1 MTLDQKLEKVK
12 NLLEQIQK
20 VYDGLGD
27 TNPFQ
32 GIDPNTIAASNK
44 EIDKLEI
51 ALTGITKN
59 ASDLEKGFGGIA
71 ASIGASLAEMNK
83 QNNVTNR
90 TVKAMRSLSSISES
104 LKHDQSGLSK
114 LSLKELESKRDKAK
128 ILSQE
133 ARSQAVLVKQKYEAM
148 TSDKNGNQL
157 YGAALDARL
166 EKLIRNK
173 TISKSELQTINE
185 IIAAEKEKFPILD
198 ELNAKIE
205 ERIKK
210 EKEVNKTMGLT
221 KVALEG
227 LGKIPIVGPLLDT
240 NKALDAARTKAEA
253 GGNALQ
259 SLGVAAGSM
268 GKSLVS
274 SFTDPL
280 VVIGLLVKGFQMFLD
295 IGFAADK
302 QITDLSKSMAV
313 SHEEASATRDRM
325 VEIQN
330 SGKDIFMTTK
340 NQVEAQMELASAMGA
355 TRGFTEQQIADQ
367 VLLTKKMG
375 LTAEEAGGIQMLAA
389 SNGITAKNVT
399 NSIIKQ
405 TSALAKQTGIQLD
418 NKQVV
423 QEVAKVSGQL
433 RLQYANNPKLI
444 AKAVVETK
452 KLGINMEIAA
462 NAAKGLLQFEDSIE
476 NELSAELLTGKAL
489 NLERARGLALNG
501 DSVGAAK
508 EMLAQVGSAADFQ
521 NMNVI
526 QQEAIAK
533 AVGMSTDDLA
543 NSLVT
548 QENLKKLGDETR
560 NQIEEKIKA
569 AKALG
574 TEEGDSLARQLESSI
589 GDEKAAQDALEKVS
603 AQESF
608 NQSIETLKSMLASIV
623 EGPAGDFANWIGD
636 SEEGANRLKSVFEGI
651 KAVIA
656 LMAGLMVGKIVFGLT
671 TQLGLMIAQNAIAKA
686 MQASAVAEL
695 GIKKAKKAASIAELG
710 TESAIAGAKV
720 VGAEAS
726 TLGAATPFILGG
738 IAAVMAIA
746 GAYMMMNKGGSV
758 PGTNTKSDSVPALLT
773 SGEYVIPNS
782 NGKTGTEKYN
792 EMISPKTPVM
802 LNEGGTVS
810 INSNKGNLTP
820 SLPPDNKGNNQD
832 LTSLIP
838 AINSLQNNIKS
849 LIQIHIDFLK
859 ELKLILTPITK
870 IPTKETPI
878 KNETSL
884 VKIPTKET
892 PIKNETSSLVPLF
905 TNFLKEL
912 KLILTPPTK
921 IPTKETNLTKETS
934 LKKEVTPLDLL
945 NVLNPFS
952 TMLKVGSLLLS
963 KSIETKNNSI
973 KPIENNSIESKQT
986 NIDQNVVKPIGD
998 NTTTPKQNN
1007 IDQNVNKSTT
1017 FSLFNFQNDTSKS
1030 DTGVIQAIN
1039 GLRSDLKALASRPI
1053 HTSVQLDGKELA
1065 TMQGKYPNEA
1075 GDANGKVAYQMS

>member
-1 MTLDQKLEKVK
+1 MSIADNLDEAQKKVK
-12 NLLEQIQK
+12 ELQDQLRNLTLEPSAIID
-20 VYDGLGD
+20 DGNLIKA
-27 TNPFQ
+27 NNA
-32 GIDPNTIAASNK
+32 INTLTKAVTAAKK
-44 EIDKLEI
+44 E
-51 ALTGITKN
+51 
-59 ASDLEKGFGGIA
+59 ASDLEDGFGGVF
-71 ASIGASLAEMNK
+71 
-83 QNNVTNR
+83 NNV
-90 TVKAMRSLSSISES
+90 VKIV
-104 LKHDQSGLSK
+104 G
-114 LSLKELESKRDKAK
+114 EL
-128 ILSQE
+128 
-133 ARSQAVLVKQKYEAM
+133 
-148 TSDKNGNQL
+148 KNGNN
-157 YGAALDARL
+157 AANLATKSFKSIQDITQ
-166 EKLIRNK
+166 KLK
-173 TISKSELQTINE
+173 YDQQDISKLNLDQLKSLQKKLKTNQQEIRDQAQSIIQRENLNSGTEAQIKASIEMKLALGHITEEELAIVNG
-185 IIAAEKEKFPILD
+185 AKEGFKIFKETNDLLD
-198 ELNAKIE
+198 E
-205 ERIKK
+205 RIQK
-210 EKEVNKTMGLT
+210 EKEINRTMGLT

-240 NKALDAARTKAEA
+240 NKALEVAREKAEEGKGA
-253 GGNALQ
+253 FA
-259 SLGVAAGSM
+259 SLGAAMGSM
-268 GKSLVS
+268 GKSLFS
-274 SFTDPL
+274 SLGDPL
-280 VVIGLLVKGFQMFLD
+280 VLIGLLVKGFKMFLD

-423 QEVAKVSGQL
+423 QDVAKVSGQL

-574 TEEGDSLARQLESSI
+574 TEEGDSLARQLEASI
-589 GDEKAAQDALEKVS
+589 GDETAAQAALEKVS

-671 TQLGLMIAQNAIAKA
+671 TQLGLMMAQNAIAKA

-726 TLGAATPFILGG
+726 TLGAATPLILGG

-792 EMISPKTPVM
+792 EMISSTPSTF
-802 LNEGGTVS
+802 NKGGKVP
-810 INSNKGNLTP
+810 INPNKGNPIP
-820 SLPPDNKGNNQD
+820 SPSSDNRGNNQD

-849 LIQIHIDFLK
+849 LIQIQTDFLK
-859 ELKLILTPITK
+859 ELKLILTPT
-870 IPTKETPI
+870 T
-878 KNETSL
+878 
-884 VKIPTKET
+884 KIPTKET
-892 PIKNETSSLVPLF
+892 PIKNETSSLVKIPTKETPIKNENSPLFPLF

-963 KSIETKNNSI
+963 KSIETKNNLI

-986 NIDQNVVKPIGD
+986 NIDQNVVKPVED
-998 NTTTPKQNN
+998 NTTASKQNN

-1017 FSLFNFQNDTSKS
+1017 FSLFNFQNDTPKN